1 MCEEHSKFKIFEQLS
16 MMGHPTRE
24 KNDALLACDAKMV
37 SSITLFGEGRRKER
51 GLPFCTF

>member
-16 MMGHPTRE
+16 MMGHSTRE
-24 KNDALLACDAKMV
+24 KNDALLACDAEMV